1 MAQIDTL
8 KILLSANSDLS
19 RYKDNDELL
28 NYALSY
34 AQSEILKRRGAD
46 TLEDQYQM
54 NQIEGALYY
63 LSRIGTEGAQSIS
76 ENGEQTVYKDVPP
89 FLANVFPRLG
99 VIRDA

>member
-1 MAQIDTL
+1 MAQLEILKTL
-8 KILLSANSDLS
+8 LAANTDLS
-19 RYKDNDELL
+19 RYADNDDLL

-63 LSRIGTEGAQSIS
+63 LSRIGTEGAYSTS